1 MHGPHLIDT
10 PILELLERHGSLAY
24 EQIATH
30 LGERPDTVRNA
41 LGGLRDR
48 GLIAVVSVGELVG
61 NLTNSAAYWRL
72 TPTGRAELAQARRS

>member
-1 MHGPHLIDT
+1 MHGPYLIDT

-30 LGERPDTVRNA
+30 LGERPDAVRNA

-61 NLTNSAAYWRL
+61 TLTNSTAYWCL
-72 TPTGRAELAQARRS
+72 TATGRAELAEARRV